1 MSSDET
7 RVYELGY
14 LLTPQTPETTLEEK
28 AVALAQVLSMDGGE
42 VLSSGAP
49 EYIDLAYPMHIKVR
63 SAYSTYTQA
72 YFGFI
77 KFKQSPE
84 ALEAIK
90 KSLDSDSDLIRYILV
105 KTSTENAVVFKKPKL
120 EPKRGLL
127 EELEVTEE
135 EMEVEEDVIVAPHEA
150 LPELDVTSEEEA
162 Q

>member
-1 MSSDET
+1 MSDET

-14 LLTPQTPETTLEEK
+14 LLVPQTPESSLEEK
-28 AVALAQVLSMDGGE
+28 VKALSDVLTIEEGE
-42 VLSSGAP
+42 ILSLGTP

-63 SAYSTYTQA
+63 STYSTYTQA

-84 ALEAIK
+84 ALEIIK

-105 KTSTENAVVFKKPKL
+105 KTSPQNAVVFKKPKL

-135 EMEVEEDVIVAPHEA
+135 EMQEEEDVVVAPHEA